1 MINGDGSCPYNDSM
15 PKNELIE
22 MDWMDSGKKK
32 IVWKIITATNEKKSI
47 WILNLAMIHFGQ
59 NNLADRLNFKGLYRF
74 LKTKRPE
81 LTSIEIIPAD

>member
-1 MINGDGSCPYNDSM
+1 
-15 PKNELIE
+15 
-22 MDWMDSGKKK
+22 
-32 IVWKIITATNEKKSI
+32 
-47 WILNLAMIHFGQ
+47 MIHFGQ